1 MNYTL
6 GCLLITLDLSESAC
20 DGIISTVNKEEGGH
34 AIFPLQRI
42 LNLWYSGFESVNFCG
57 EIHFM

>member
-6 GCLLITLDLSESAC
+6 GCLLITVDLSESAC

-34 AIFPLQRI
+34 AIIP
-42 LNLWYSGFESVNFCG
+42 
-57 EIHFM
+57 